1 MNRDLFRATALCTLG
16 AFSLS
21 LFFTAC
27 QTSND
32 MSQSDDAVAPVAKKV
47 PFEMT
52 EHGDTRVDDYFWMRL
67 SDAQKEAETPD
78 DQTQDVL
85 DYLAAEN
92 DYIDSKLAH
101 TEGLQQ
107 TLFDEIVGRIKKDD
121 RSVPVRNR
129 GYWYYSRY
137 EEGKEYAINC
147 RKPAGDEV
155 LYEDCAGEEEVMFD
169 QNEMA
174 EGHDYFAMGGMRVSD
189 DNNLVAFGVD
199 TVSRRQYT
207 VRFKDLSTGELL
219 ADEIPL
225 TTGGATWAADN
236 KTVFY
241 TRKDPQ
247 TLRSYQVY
255 RHVLGTPV
263 EDDALVFEETDETFS
278 CGVYRTKSDEYLV
291 IYTSQTLSQE
301 YRVLKA
307 DDPMGE
313 WRVVQPRERDLE
325 YGISHYGDH
334 FYIVTNLDAK
344 NFRLMKTPVDATTKD
359 NWEEVIPHRDDV
371 LLEGIDIFKD
381 YLVVEERQEGLNQIR
396 IKTWD
401 GSKDEYLEF
410 NDPAYTAGTRSNP
423 DFDTEILRFGYS
435 SMTTPSSTYDH
446 NMRTGERILLKQQE
460 VIDDNFSPD
469 NYMSERLMVEV
480 RDGVKVPVSMV
491 YRKGTERNGEN
502 PFLLYAYG
510 SYGSSMDPYF
520 SSVRLSLLDRGFV
533 YAIAHIRGGQEMGRH
548 WYEDGKLLK
557 KQNTF
562 NDFEDVGRAMVE
574 MGYTAPDHLY
584 AMGGSAGG
592 LLMGAVM
599 NQAPDLFNGVVAA
612 VPFVDVVSTM
622 LDETIPLTT
631 FEWDEWGDPRDSV
644 YYHYMKS
651 YSPYDQVAAQDYP
664 NTLVTTGY
672 WDSQVQYWEPAKW
685 VAKLRELK
693 TDDNTLL
700 FHTNM
705 DAGHGGQSGRFR
717 RYKEV
722 ALEYAFMLDLEGI
735 DG

>member
-1 MNRDLFRATALCTLG
+1 MTLQNFYLALFAAVIFAACATQD
-16 AFSLS
+16 S
-21 LFFTAC
+21 
-27 QTSND
+27 D
-32 MSQSDDAVAPVAKKV
+32 MSDTATTEAPTAKKI
-47 PFEMT
+47 PLELT
-52 EHGDTRVDDYFWMRL
+52 DHGDTRVDNYFWMRL

-78 DQTQDVL
+78 AQTQDVL

-92 DYIDSKLAH
+92 DYIDATLAH
-101 TEGLQQ
+101 TEGLQEK
-107 TLFDEIVGRIKKDD
+107 LFDEIVGRIKKDD
-121 RSVPVRNR
+121 QSVPVRDR
-129 GYWYYSRY
+129 GYWYYTRY
-137 EEGKEYAINC
+137 EDGKEYAINC
-147 RKPAGDEV
+147 RKPAGEETR
-155 LYEDCAGEEEVMFD
+155 YEECSGAEEVMMD
-169 QNEMA
+169 QNVMA
-174 EGHDYFAMGGMRVSD
+174 EGFDYFSMGGMRVSD

-247 TLRSYQVY
+247 TLRSYQIY

-263 EDDALVFEETDETFS
+263 EDDVLVYEETDETFS
-278 CGVYRTKSDEYLV
+278 CGVYRTKSDAYLV

-301 YRVLKA
+301 YRVLPA

-313 WRVVQPRERDLE
+313 WKVVQPRERDLE

-344 NFRLMKTPVDATTKD
+344 NFRLMKTPVNATSKD
-359 NWEEVIPHRDDV
+359 NWVEVIPHRDDV
-371 LLEGIDIFKD
+371 LLEGIEIFKD
-381 YLVVEERQEGLNQIR
+381 FLVVEERKEGLNQIR
-396 IKTWD
+396 IRNWE
-401 GSKDEYLEF
+401 GSRDEYLEF
-410 NDPAYTAGTRSNP
+410 NDPAYTCGTGSNP
-423 DFDTEILRFGYS
+423 DFNTEILRFGYS
-435 SMTTPSSTYDH
+435 SMTTPSTTYDH
-446 NMRTGERILLKQQE
+446 NMRTGERIMLKQQE

-469 NYMSERLMVEV
+469 NYTSERLMVEV

-510 SYGSSMDPYF
+510 SYGNSMDPYF

-533 YAIAHIRGGQEMGRH
+533 YAIAHIRGGQEMGRQ

-562 NDFEDVGRAMVE
+562 NDFEDVGRAMVA
-574 MGYTAPDHLY
+574 MGYTSPDHMY

-612 VPFVDVVSTM
+612 VPFVDVINTM

-631 FEWDEWGDPRDSV
+631 FEFDEWGNPKNEE

-651 YSPYDQVAAQDYP
+651 YSPYDQVKAQDYP

-693 TDDNTLL
+693 TDDNRLL

-717 RYKEV
+717 RYREV

-735 DG
+735 DS

>member
-1 MNRDLFRATALCTLG
+1 MTQVLSRAAALNALG
-16 AFSLS
+16 ALS
-21 LFFTAC
+21 IAVLFTAC

-32 MSQSDDAVAPVAKKV
+32 MSHSDDAVAPAAKMV
-47 PFEMT
+47 PFELT
-52 EHGDTRVDDYFWMRL
+52 LHGDTRVDNYFWMRL

-78 DQTQDVL
+78 AQTQDVL
-85 DYLAAEN
+85 DYLDAEN

-101 TEGLQQ
+101 TEALQQ
-107 TLFDEIVGRIKKDD
+107 KLFDEIVGRIKKDD

-129 GYWYYSRY
+129 GNWYYTRY
-137 EEGKEYAINC
+137 EKGKEYAINC

-155 LYEDCAGEEEVMFD
+155 KYEDCEGAEEVMLD
-169 QNEMA
+169 QNVLA
-174 EGHDYFAMGGMRVSD
+174 EGYDYFAVGGMRVSD
-189 DNNLVAFGVD
+189 DNRLLAFGVD

-207 VRFKDLSTGELL
+207 VRFKDLTTGEML

-263 EDDALVFEETDETFS
+263 EDDVLVFEETDETFS
-278 CGVYRTKSDEYLV
+278 CGVYRSKSDEYLV

-313 WRVVQPRERDLE
+313 WRMVQPRERDLE
-325 YGISHYGDH
+325 YGISHFGDH
-334 FYIVTNLDAK
+334 FYIVTNLEAK
-344 NFRLMKTPVDATTKD
+344 NFRLMRTPVDATTKD

-371 LLEGIDIFKD
+371 FLEGIEIFKD

-396 IKTWD
+396 ITRWD
-401 GSKDEYLEF
+401 GTMDEYLEF

-423 DFDTEILRFGYS
+423 EFDTEILRFGYS
-435 SMTTPSSTYDH
+435 SMTTPSTTYDH
-446 NMRTGERILLKQQE
+446 NMRTGERIVLKQQE
-460 VIDDNFSPD
+460 VVDENFAPD
-469 NYMSERLMVEV
+469 NYTSERLMGEV
-480 RDGVKVPVSMV
+480 RDGVKVPVSLV
-491 YRKGTERNGEN
+491 YRKGTERNGET

-533 YAIAHIRGGQEMGRH
+533 YAIAHIRGGQELGRQ

-557 KQNTF
+557 KRNTF
-562 NDFEDVGRAMVE
+562 NDFEDVGRVMVE
-574 MGYTAPDHLY
+574 MGYTSPDHLY

-631 FEWDEWGDPRDSV
+631 FEWDEWGNPEDEE

-651 YSPYDQVAAQDYP
+651 YSPYDQVVAQDYP

-693 TDDNTLL
+693 TDDNKLL

-717 RYKEV
+717 RFRET

>member
-1 MNRDLFRATALCTLG
+1 MTRLLSRAFALSAFGALSTAVLL
-16 AFSLS
+16 
-21 LFFTAC
+21 TAC

-52 EHGDTRVDDYFWMRL
+52 LHGDTRVDNYFWMRL

-78 DQTQDVL
+78 EQTQDVL
-85 DYLAAEN
+85 DYLEAEN
-92 DYIDSKLAH
+92 GYINGKLAH
-101 TEGLQQ
+101 TEPLQQ
-107 TLFDEIVGRIKKDD
+107 KLFDEIVARIKKDD
-121 RSVPVRNR
+121 RSVPLRNR
-129 GYWYYSRY
+129 GYWYYTRY

-147 RKPAGDEV
+147 RKKAGDEV
-155 LYEDCAGEEEVMFD
+155 KYGDCSGEEEIMLD
-169 QNEMA
+169 QNTLA
-174 EGHDYFAMGGMRVSD
+174 EGHDYFAVGGMRVSD
-189 DNNLVAFGVD
+189 DNRLLAFGVD

-207 VRFKDLSTGELL
+207 VYFKDLATGEML

-247 TLRSYQVY
+247 TLRSFQVY

-263 EDDALVFEETDETFS
+263 EDDALVFEEKDETFS
-278 CGVYRTKSDEYLV
+278 CGVYRSKSDEYLV

-301 YRVLKA
+301 YRVLRA

-313 WRVVQPRERDLE
+313 WSVIQPRERDLE

-344 NFRLMKTPVDATTKD
+344 NFRLMRTPVGATTKD
-359 NWEEVIPHRDDV
+359 NWEEVIAHRDDV
-371 LLEGIDIFKD
+371 FLEGIDIFKE
-381 YLVVEERQEGLNQIR
+381 YLVVEERKNGLNQIR
-396 IKTWD
+396 IRTWD
-401 GSKDEYLEF
+401 GTKDEYLSF
-410 NDPAYTAGTRSNP
+410 NDPAYTAYTSSNP

-460 VIDDNFSPD
+460 VMDENFSPE
-469 NYMSERLMVEV
+469 NYASERLMVEV

-574 MGYTAPDHLY
+574 MGYTSPDHLY

-599 NQAPDLFNGVVAA
+599 NQAADLFNGVIAA

-631 FEWDEWGDPRDSV
+631 FEWDEWGNPV
-644 YYHYMKS
+644 NEEYYHYMKS
-651 YSPYDQVAAQDYP
+651 YSPYDQVKAQNYP

-693 TDDNTLL
+693 TDNNTLL

-717 RYKEV
+717 RYKET

-735 DG
+735 QD